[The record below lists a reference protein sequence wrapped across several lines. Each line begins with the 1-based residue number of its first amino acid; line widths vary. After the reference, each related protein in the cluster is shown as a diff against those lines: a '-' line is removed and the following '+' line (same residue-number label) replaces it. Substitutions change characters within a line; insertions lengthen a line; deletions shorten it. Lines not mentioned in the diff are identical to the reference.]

1 MKSVEYITKSPGQ
14 TKKLG
19 KKIGSLLK
27 NGDVLALCGDL
38 GTGKTC
44 LSQGTARGLGVD
56 KSVPV
61 SSPTYTLVNQY
72 EGETTV
78 FHLDLYRIKTDDEFY
93 LSGLDE
99 FLSDKAVTIIEWAD
113 KHADVLPAES
123 IWIHLSFIDFETRK
137 ILISYNEDYH
147 EEKLFNLSI

>member
-1 MKSVEYITKSPGQ
+1 MKSFEYTTKSPSQ

-19 KKIGSLLK
+19 KKIAALLK

-44 LSQGTARGLGVD
+44 LSQGLARGLGVD
-56 KSVPV
+56 KTVPI

-72 EGETTV
+72 EGDTTV
-78 FHLDLYRIKTDDEFY
+78 YHLDLYRIKSDDEFY

-99 FLSDKAVTIIEWAD
+99 FLNDKAVTIIEWAD
-113 KHADVLPAES
+113 KHTEVLPDES

-147 EEKLFNLSI
+147 EDKFFELSI